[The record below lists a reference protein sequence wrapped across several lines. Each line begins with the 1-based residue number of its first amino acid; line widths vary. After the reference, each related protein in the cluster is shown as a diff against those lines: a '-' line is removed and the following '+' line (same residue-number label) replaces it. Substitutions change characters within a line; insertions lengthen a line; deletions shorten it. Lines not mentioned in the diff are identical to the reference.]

1 MSTVTSPDGTVID
14 YDRYGDG
21 PAVIF
26 IGGATA
32 YRAIDER
39 TTQTARRLA
48 AGGYTAIDYDLPWHA
63 RGRRRGGRRAAER
76 QPPHPARARSP
87 AGTRSDGAGAAGV
100 PQILT

>member
-32 YRAIDER
+32 YRAID
-39 TTQTARRLA
+39 
-48 AGGYTAIDYDLPWHA
+48 
-63 RGRRRGGRRAAER
+63 
-76 QPPHPARARSP
+76 
-87 AGTRSDGAGAAGV
+87 
-100 PQILT
+100 